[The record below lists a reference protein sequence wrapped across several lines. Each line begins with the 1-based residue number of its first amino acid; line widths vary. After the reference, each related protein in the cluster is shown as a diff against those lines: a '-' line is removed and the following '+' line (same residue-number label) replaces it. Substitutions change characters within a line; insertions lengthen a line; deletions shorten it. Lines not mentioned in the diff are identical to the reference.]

1 MCQTTDRA
9 ELVLPLT
16 VASPGAARAFARAS
30 SCTEH
35 APEILDDALLLISEL
50 VTNAVRYGE
59 PPLLLA
65 LECEEGG
72 LRVRV
77 RDSGASLPRPRVAA
91 DGHES
96 GRGLDLVELLSDV
109 WGVEPV
115 VDDHGSGKVVWFTM
129 PAPAA
134 PPSELGSS
142 LPIPPQPRRAAR
154 SAVVD
159 LQPSTARD
167 GPAATGRAAWA
178 SRVAVQVAPPDV
190 VARIGDLG
198 YAGRYVPTDGT
209 DQPIAGDFYD
219 VLTLAD
225 DLIAVCVGDVAGHGP
240 TVLPQM
246 QTLRVAVR
254 DTAQRLIGPVAVVA
268 ALDAYWEGLGLETLA
283 TLWYGEYRLSTGELT
298 YVSAGHPPP
307 VLTVHGDPTRLLAL
321 ASAPP
326 LGVGLAHQHAANDT
340 EVLPVGS
347 VLVAYSDG
355 LVERRTV
362 DLGEQIAALQEVVTA
377 ACDPARAGSAREIA
391 SEILDALVPDPDRAE
406 DDVCVLVVVR
416 REPARDG

>member
-1 MCQTTDRA
+1 MCQTTERA

-16 VASPGAARAFARAS
+16 AASPGAARAFARAS
-30 SCTEH
+30 GCTEH
-35 APEILDDALLLISEL
+35 AAEILDDALLLISEV

-59 PPLLLA
+59 PPLLVA
-65 LECEEGG
+65 LECEDGG

-77 RDSGASLPRPRVAA
+77 RDGAASVPTPRVAA
-91 DGHES
+91 PDDES
-96 GRGLDLVELLSDV
+96 GRGLDLVEQLSDA

-115 VDDHGSGKVVWFTM
+115 VDEHGGGKVVWFELRTPDAGTSDVGTFLPVAGATPGL
-129 PAPAA
+129 PAQ
-134 PPSELGSS
+134 LGSV
-142 LPIPPQPRRAAR
+142 LPQQRAAASPVVGMPERAAAGR
-154 SAVVD
+154 SAWVGTV
-159 LQPSTARD
+159 
-167 GPAATGRAAWA
+167 PAQDAHPA
-178 SRVAVQVAPPDV
+178 V

-219 VLTLAD
+219 VLTLGD

-246 QTLRVAVR
+246 QTLREAVQV
-254 DTAQRLIGPVAVVA
+254 TAQRLIGPVAVVA
-268 ALDAYWEGLGLETLA
+268 TLDAYWEGLGLETLA
-283 TLWYGEYRLSTGELT
+283 TLWYAEYRPSSGELT

-326 LGVGLAHQHAANDT
+326 LGVGLAHRHAANDT

-355 LVERRTV
+355 LVERRTI
-362 DLGEQIAALQEVVTA
+362 DLEEQIAALQQVVTA
-377 ACDPARAGSAREIA
+377 ACDPARSGSARKIA
-391 SEILDALVPDPDRAE
+391 SEILDALGA
-406 DDVCVLVVVR
+406 
-416 REPARDG
+416 